1 MTEQK
6 IPQPTR
12 NEDGRGW
19 LDKGPRNIGRD
30 MENPDILV
38 PPTTD
43 HGTLANMR
51 FSFSDAHNRL
61 EEGGWAREVTIREL
75 PISDDVAGVNM
86 ALAPGAYRE
95 MHWHEEAEWGLMLY
109 GNARVAAIDENGKT
123 WIDG

>member
-51 FSFSDAHNRL
+51 FSFSDAHNR
-61 EEGGWAREVTIREL
+61 
-75 PISDDVAGVNM
+75 
-86 ALAPGAYRE
+86 
-95 MHWHEEAEWGLMLY
+95 
-109 GNARVAAIDENGKT
+109 
-123 WIDG
+123 